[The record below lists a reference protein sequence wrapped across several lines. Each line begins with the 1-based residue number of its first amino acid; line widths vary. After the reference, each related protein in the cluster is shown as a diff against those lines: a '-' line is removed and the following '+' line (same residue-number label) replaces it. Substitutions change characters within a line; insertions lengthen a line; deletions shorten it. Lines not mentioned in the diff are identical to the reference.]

1 MSSPKPLRY
10 GTIAKGIASS
20 PDLDAVR
27 TIQSVEMLIRD
38 LLASGAPSI
47 SFEFFPPKSDEAAAQ
62 LERTITELGAL
73 RPTFV
78 SVTYGAG
85 GSTRE
90 KTLEI
95 VTRIKRSAGI
105 EAMAH
110 LTCVGS
116 TREELASVVE
126 KIAASGVQNLLAL
139 RGDPPKGQ
147 STFTPVEGGFRY
159 ASELTAFIRSLRG
172 TGLCIGGAA
181 YPEKHVEC
189 GNPAVDLNN
198 LKRKVDAGLDFV
210 ITQLF
215 FDNRRYWEFVERAE
229 AAGVR
234 VPIIP
239 GIMPITN
246 AAQVERFTV
255 ACGATL
261 PFKLAAEL
269 DRRRD
274 DPRGVMQLG
283 VAHATS
289 QCIDLLSGGAPGIH
303 FYTLNRSN
311 ATKDIFTAL
320 KSIGLA
326 GSGESAVAHHR

>member
-1 MSSPKPLRY
+1 MF
-10 GTIAKGIASS
+10 
-20 PDLDAVR
+20 
-27 TIQSVEMLIRD
+27 IRD

-47 SFEFFPPKSDEAAAQ
+47 SFEFFPPKTDEAVAQ
-62 LERTITELGAL
+62 LERTIVELSDL
-73 RPTFV
+73 SPTFV

-90 KTLEI
+90 KTIEI
-95 VTRIKRSAGI
+95 VSRIKRGAGI

-116 TREELASVVE
+116 TQQELAS
-126 KIAASGVQNLLAL
+126 ILQRLQASGVENVLAL

-147 STFTPVEGGFRY
+147 AAFSAVDGGFRY
-159 ASELTAFIRSLRG
+159 ASELTAFIREAHGER
-172 TGLCIGGAA
+172 LCVGGAA

-198 LKRKVDAGLDFV
+198 LKRKVDAGLDFL

-215 FDNRRYWEFVERAE
+215 FDNRHYWEFVERAR
-229 AAGVR
+229 AAGIR
-234 VPIIP
+234 IPIIP

-246 AAQVERFTV
+246 AASIERLTIS
-255 ACGATL
+255 CGSTL

-269 DRRRD
+269 DRRRG
-274 DPRGVMQLG
+274 DPRAVTQLG
-283 VAHATS
+283 VAHATG

-303 FYTLNRSN
+303 FYTLNRSS

-326 GSGESAVAHHR
+326 ESAAAHPA